1 MESLEGSDVTGD
13 TRNGNWALW
22 QRLGAEFAVVVV
34 GVLVALAVD
43 AAREARDDRVREAAY
58 VRQLQ
63 ADLSATAEELTEAI
77 SVDLR
82 AREGADR
89 AIEAINAPPLPPSDS
104 LVAWTAA
111 ATNSSASFYPTMGT
125 VTALVE
131 SGELRLI
138 RDEAL
143 RQQVLDYHS
152 SVEGALRI
160 VDAVDP
166 HTWRTIERLGG
177 MLSWAALL
185 DPDEARRF
193 PIDWSALARDRAF
206 HAALY
211 DLRLA
216 SSNRLFALRSLE
228 ASLQSLLEELNRSSR

>member
-1 MESLEGSDVTGD
+1 MTSD
-13 TRNGNWALW
+13 TRGRNWLLW

-43 AAREARDDRVREAAY
+43 AARDTRDDRARETAY
-58 VRQLQ
+58 VRQLR
-63 ADLSATAEELTEAI
+63 ADLLATAEGLTEAI
-77 SVDLR
+77 SVDQR
-82 AREGADR
+82 AQEGADR
-89 AIEAINAPPLPPSDS
+89 AIEAINSARLPPSDS

-143 RQQVLDYHS
+143 RQQVLRYHS
-152 SVEGALRI
+152 SVESALRI

-193 PIDWSALARDRAF
+193 PIDWSVLAGDRAF

-228 ASLQSLLEELNRSSR
+228 ASLRSLLEELS

>member
-1 MESLEGSDVTGD
+1 MESFEGSDVTSD
-13 TRNGNWALW
+13 TRNGKWPLW

-89 AIEAINAPPLPPSDS
+89 AIEAIDAPPLPPSDS
-104 LVAWTAA
+104 LGAWTAS

-143 RQQVLDYHS
+143 RQQVLHYHS

-166 HTWRTIERLGG
+166 HTWRAIERLGG